1 MRHLQIRSYIIL
13 VLIKSENETRIN
25 QQQYKNYAYGD
36 LWKIYWKLTGNNEK
50 QALTMNG
57 TINYENKEEN
67 KLKELDFIKKG
78 LFLIHA
84 VLGKVGVRWR

>member
-1 MRHLQIRSYIIL
+1 M
-13 VLIKSENETRIN
+13 
-25 QQQYKNYAYGD
+25 
-36 LWKIYWKLTGNNEK
+36 TGNNEK

-67 KLKELDFIKKG
+67 KLKKLDFIKKG